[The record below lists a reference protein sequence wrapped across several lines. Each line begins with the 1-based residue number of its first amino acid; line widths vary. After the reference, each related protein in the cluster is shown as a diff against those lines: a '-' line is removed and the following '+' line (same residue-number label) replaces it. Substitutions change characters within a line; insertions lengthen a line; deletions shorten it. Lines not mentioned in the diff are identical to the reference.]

1 MLRPFSPRGER
12 AFIFR
17 VKESWTMRITVQGEE
32 RECPGGTTAGEV
44 LAAQASLAAR
54 VNGAVRDLSQVL
66 AEGDAVE
73 PVTFAEPAGREVYW
87 HTSSHILAQAV
98 KRLFPEARL
107 GVGPA
112 IEEGFYYDFDLPR
125 PLEPQDLERISAEM
139 GRIVG
144 EALPLE
150 RREVTR
156 GEAEERMAA
165 GGESYKLELV
175 RGLPEGEPISLY
187 HQGEFVDL
195 CAGPHLSDTGRVG
208 AWKLLSVAGAYWR
221 GDQRNA
227 QLQRIYGVSFPTA
240 PELAAHL
247 ERLEEAR
254 RRDHRRLG
262 RELDLF
268 SIQDE
273 AGAGLVLWHP
283 RGAQVREIIE
293 DFWRREHR
301 RRGYQLVF
309 SPHIGREQLWR
320 TSGHLS
326 WYRENM
332 YAGLEVEGQHYL
344 VKPMNCPYH
353 ILMYRSATRSYREL
367 PLRWGELG
375 TVYRYERSGVLHGL
389 LRVRGFTQD
398 DAHIFC
404 REDQLEDEIVG
415 VLDLARYMLASFGF
429 TDYEIVLAVRDPGN
443 KEKYVGSDAGWDAA
457 EKALV
462 RALER
467 AGLPFV
473 RAEGEAKFYAPALDI
488 TLKDALGRGWQGPTI
503 QVDFNLPER
512 FDLSYVGPD
521 GREHRP
527 FMIHR
532 TVLGSMERFLGSLI
546 EHYAGAFP
554 LWLAPLQVRVLPVAE
569 RHAAY
574 ARQVREA
581 LGAAGLRAEVDE
593 RDEKLG
599 WRIRHAQLE
608 KIPYMLVVGDREAAE
623 GRVAVRHREQGDQ
636 GSWSLE
642 ELVGR
647 LREEVAASGPR
658 P

>member
-1 MLRPFSPRGER
+1 
-12 AFIFR
+12 
-17 VKESWTMRITVQGEE
+17 MRITVQGEE
-32 RECPGGTTAGEV
+32 RECPAGTTAGEV
-44 LAAQASLAAR
+44 LGSPASLAAK

-66 AEGDAVE
+66 TEGDVVE

-107 GVGPA
+107 GIGPA

-125 PLEPQDLERISAEM
+125 PLEPSDLERISAEM

-156 GEAEERMAA
+156 EEAAERMAA
-165 GGESYKLELV
+165 RGESYKLELI
-175 RGLPEGEPISLY
+175 RGLPAGEPISLY
-187 HQGEFVDL
+187 QQGEFVDL
-195 CAGPHLSDTGRVG
+195 CAGPHLPDTGRVG

-227 QLQRIYGVSFPTA
+227 QLQRIYGVSFPSTQ
-240 PELAAHL
+240 ELAAHL

-309 SPHIGREQLWR
+309 SPHIGREQLWQ

-457 EKALV
+457 EQALV

-512 FDLSYVGPD
+512 FDLSYVGSD

-554 LWLAPLQVRVLPVAE
+554 LWLAPLQARVLPVAE

-608 KIPYMLVVGDREAAE
+608 KIPYMLVVGDREATE
-623 GRVAVRHREQGDQ
+623 GRVAVRQREQGDL

-647 LREEVAASGPR
+647 LREEAAASGPR

>member
-1 MLRPFSPRGER
+1 M
-12 AFIFR
+12 
-17 VKESWTMRITVQGEE
+17 
-32 RECPGGTTAGEV
+32 
-44 LAAQASLAAR
+44 
-54 VNGAVRDLSQVL
+54 
-66 AEGDAVE
+66 
-73 PVTFAEPAGREVYW
+73 
-87 HTSSHILAQAV
+87 
-98 KRLFPEARL
+98 
-107 GVGPA
+107 
-112 IEEGFYYDFDLPR
+112 
-125 PLEPQDLERISAEM
+125 
-139 GRIVG
+139 
-144 EALPLE
+144 
-150 RREVTR
+150 
-156 GEAEERMAA
+156 
-165 GGESYKLELV
+165 
-175 RGLPEGEPISLY
+175 
-187 HQGEFVDL
+187 
-195 CAGPHLSDTGRVG
+195 
-208 AWKLLSVAGAYWR
+208 
-221 GDQRNA
+221 
-227 QLQRIYGVSFPTA
+227 
-240 PELAAHL
+240 
-247 ERLEEAR
+247 
-254 RRDHRRLG
+254 
-262 RELDLF
+262 
-268 SIQDE
+268 
-273 AGAGLVLWHP
+273 
-283 RGAQVREIIE
+283 
-293 DFWRREHR
+293 
-301 RRGYQLVF
+301 F